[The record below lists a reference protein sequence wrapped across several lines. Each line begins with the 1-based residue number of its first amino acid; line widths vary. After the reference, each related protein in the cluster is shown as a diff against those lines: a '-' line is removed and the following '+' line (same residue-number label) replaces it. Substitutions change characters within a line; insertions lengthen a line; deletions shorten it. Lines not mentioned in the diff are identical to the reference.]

1 MNDKRDI
8 LHEKALEYFEQNYYK
23 TLFSLPTGTGK
34 SVIAI
39 KIIKKYPGKYL
50 LVTPT
55 IVLHKVDWKNE
66 FIKFDSLELYNQLD
80 KCCYKSLHKY
90 NMNNYDGII
99 LDEAHHFSPKQWYEF
114 IKYLPILENKK
125 VICLTATPGKFGFT
139 KRTLHTLIKN
149 NVFEYGVEEAVDNEL
164 VNDFRIH
171 VIYNELDNVTKNSK
185 AGSKDKPFLTTEK
198 SNYEYLTKT
207 IDTLKKEMETTAG
220 KVKHLQRYQM
230 LIRKRAKLLY
240 DLESKVN
247 LVLKFLKKLDSSKK
261 RLIFARTIEVAERL
275 EPHSIHSKSKIDW
288 LTEFRLGKINSA
300 SSVDMLLEGVNLPG
314 TEIGVITSPYAERKF
329 IQSLGRIL
337 RNNLDV
343 ISQYYIFCTK
353 DTVEEDWL
361 KASLEDINKEKI
373 IYEN

>member
-1 MNDKRDI
+1 MDKRDI
-8 LHEKALEYFEQNYYK
+8 LHDEGLRYFEQHNFK
-23 TLFSLPTGTGK
+23 TLFKLPTGTGK
-34 SVIAI
+34 SVLTI
-39 KIIKKYPGKYL
+39 KILNKYSGKYL

-66 FIKFDSLELYNQLD
+66 FIKFDSLDLYNKLD

-90 NMNNYDGII
+90 NINDYDGII
-99 LDEAHHFSPKQWYEF
+99 LDEAHHFSAKQWYEF

-139 KRTLHTLIKN
+139 KRTLNTLIKSN
-149 NVFEYGVEEAVDNEL
+149 IFQYGVEDAVDNEL

-171 VIYNELDNVTKNSK
+171 VIYNTLDDKTRNSK

-198 SNYEYLTKT
+198 SNYEYLTDT
-207 IDTLKKEMETTAG
+207 IDKLKKEMETTEG

-247 LVLKFLKKLDSSKK
+247 LVLKFLKDFDNSKK

-275 EPHSIHSKSKIDW
+275 EPQSIHSKSKVNW
-288 LTEFRLGKINSA
+288 LTKFREGEITSA

-314 TEIGVITSPYAERKF
+314 TEVGIITSPYAERKF

-337 RNNLDV
+337 RNPLDV
-343 ISQYYIFCTK
+343 ISHYYIFCTK

-361 KASLEDINKEKI
+361 KSSLEDINKEKI

>member
-1 MNDKRDI
+1 MDKRDI
-8 LHEKALEYFEQNYYK
+8 LHNEGLEFFEKSNFK
-23 TLFSLPTGTGK
+23 TLFQLPTGTGK
-34 SVIAI
+34 SVLTIRI
-39 KIIKKYPGKYL
+39 LNKYQGKYL

-66 FIKFDSLELYNQLD
+66 FIKFDSLDLYEQLD
-80 KCCYKSLHKY
+80 RCCYVSLHKY
-90 NMNNYDGII
+90 NMADYDGII

-125 VICLTATPGKFGFT
+125 IICLTATPGKFGFT
-139 KRTLHTLIKN
+139 KRTLNTLIKG
-149 NVFEYGVEEAVDNEL
+149 NVFEYNVEEAVDNEM

-171 VIYNELDNVTKNSK
+171 IIYNTLDNVNKNSK
-185 AGSKDKPFLTTEK
+185 AGSKEKPFLTTEK

-207 IDTLKKEMETTAG
+207 INELKVLMLTTSGRTKNALKKSILE
-220 KVKHLQRYQM
+220 
-230 LIRKRAKLLY
+230 RKRARLLY

-247 LVLKFLKKLDSSKK
+247 LILKFLKELDSSKK

-275 EPHSIHSKSKIDW
+275 EPHSIHSKSKMDW
-288 LTEFRLGKINSA
+288 LTKFRNGEINSI

-314 TEIGVITSPYAERKF
+314 TEVGIITSPYAERRF
-329 IQSLGRIL
+329 IQSLGRCL

-343 ISQYYIFCTK
+343 ISHYYIFCTK

-361 KASLEDINKEKI
+361 SQSLVDINKEKI
-373 IYEN
+373 IYEI